1 MDEQSGGAA
10 PAWGRLQGHVS
21 LGQAGRGEVSAQEA
35 ADRLAVLDTI
45 GRYAWAYDARDLD
58 ALAGVLTEG
67 AVWVG
72 DVMGSVP
79 VGPFEGRQTIVEW
92 LHEHMKNQTSQRRHC
107 TMNPVVT
114 SWDGTTA
121 RVQTYLLLFAAPD
134 AKTELVTTGFY
145 RFDLV
150 KQPTGEWLISHL
162 FGGFD
167 APF

>member
-10 PAWGRLQGHVS
+10 PAWARLQGHVS
-21 LGQAGRGEVSAQEA
+21 LGQGKRGEVSAQEA
-35 ADRLAVLDTI
+35 ADRFAILDTI
-45 GRYAWAYDARDLD
+45 GRYAWSYDERDLD
-58 ALAGVLTEG
+58 ALAGVFTED

-79 VGPFEGRQTIVEW
+79 IGPISGRDDIVEW
-92 LHEHMKNQTSQRRHC
+92 LHGHMKSQTTQRRHC

-114 SWDGTTA
+114 SWDGATA
-121 RVQTYLLLFAAPD
+121 QVQTYLLLFSAPSGT
-134 AKTELVTTGFY
+134 TELVTTGFY